1 MSSPRS
7 HNRQRHTQP
16 AHIVSSLSS
25 RVSCMSVLDVAQEP
39 LVSFVVVRRRVAA
52 ITMLYTCD
60 RNAYISSD
68 MCNACYNF
76 GPGHVHAF
84 VGLSVT
90 ACAQGCPFLYIHTPS
105 RHPAQMSM
113 LDIIHQGAILSNG
126 MENLPVCCSHT
137 SSSGCTGLCRFV
149 RHVFLTSNGLGAR
162 AESAEPSSACI

>member
-16 AHIVSSLSS
+16 AHIVSSLST
-25 RVSCMSVLDVAQEP
+25 RVSCMSALDVAHEP
-39 LVSFVVVRRRVAA
+39 LVSFVAVRRRIAA

-60 RNAYISSD
+60 LHAYISSD
-68 MCNACYNF
+68 MRNACHNF

-90 ACAQGCPFLYIHTPS
+90 ACARGCPFLYIHTPS

-113 LDIIHQGAILSNG
+113 LDNIHQGAILSNG
-126 MENLPVCCSHT
+126 MENLLVSCSHT
-137 SSSGCTGLCRFV
+137 SSSGCTGLCHFV
-149 RHVFLTSNGLGAR
+149 LYVIFTSNGLEAR